1 MPNKAQTSDTSTLTL
16 RVPRE
21 LSDAYGEVAKVTGVS
36 KSRLAGDAL
45 EAYLALLRAGWIA
58 APDPRL
64 RPLVEQAAGKRAAA

>member
-1 MPNKAQTSDTSTLTL
+1 MPDKASQNDTSTLTL

-21 LSDAYGEVAKVTGVS
+21 LSDAYGEVAKITGVS

-45 EAYLALLRAGWIA
+45 EAYLGMLRAGWIA

-64 RPLVEQAAGKRAAA
+64 RPLVERAAGKRAA